1 MMFAPRSTTRAAA
14 NVGVNIARGTPQASI
29 TTPA

>member
-1 MMFAPRSTTRAAA
+1 MFALQPTTRAAQ
-14 NVGVNIARGTPQASI
+14 NVGVNIARGSPHSSI